1 MFLSTGLKRRDCLQR
16 LKSGEELQLGRI
28 GTIMY
33 LTAVLCITSASVSV
47 TGCHYS
53 WCDV

>member
-16 LKSGEELQLGRI
+16 LKSGEEWQLGRI

-33 LTAVLCITSASVSV
+33 LTAVLCIARASVSV